1 MKIITKTNCALDQLI
16 VRGPR
21 SATKSVAVLLGLLI
35 LCSLPPACTR
45 GSKPSP
51 SPLDAE
57 ARQKGEE
64 YWFNALT
71 KCGDSYYGKLEPN
84 DFTYQFND
92 VSVEMFRNP
101 PTEASRLNG
110 VEWSGSAK
118 LRSKTSRMRV
128 KKMEWDSW
136 RNGSI
141 FPLPVLSLKKVNGR
155 WLFNDKEQPSPLVKG
170 IDCADVN

>member
-1 MKIITKTNCALDQLI
+1 MKITTKTICALGQLI
-16 VRGPR
+16 VRGLR

-35 LCSLPPACTR
+35 LCSLPPACTSR
-45 GSKPSP
+45 SKPSE
-51 SPLDAE
+51 STLDVE

-64 YWFNALT
+64 YWFSALT

-92 VSVEMFRNP
+92 VSVEMFRIP

-128 KKMEWDSW
+128 KKLEWDSW

-155 WLFNDKEQPSPLVKG
+155 WLFNDEERPSPQVKG
-170 IDCADVN
+170 IDCSEVN

>member
-1 MKIITKTNCALDQLI
+1 MNTTTKTVGVLWQLI
-16 VRGPR
+16 IRPSR
-21 SATKSVAVLLGLLI
+21 SAMKSVAVLLGLII
-35 LCSLPPACTR
+35 LCLLPLGCSSR
-45 GSKPSP
+45 SKPSQ

-64 YWFNALT
+64 YWYKALT

-92 VSVEMFRNP
+92 VSVEMSRVP

-141 FPLPVLSLKKVNGR
+141 FPHPVLSLKKVNGR
-155 WLFNDKEQPSPLVKG
+155 WLLDDEERPSPKVKG

>member
-1 MKIITKTNCALDQLI
+1 MKITTKTNCAFDQPI
-16 VRGPR
+16 VRAPR
-21 SATKSVAVLLGLLI
+21 SAMRSVAVLLGLLI
-35 LCSLPPACTR
+35 LCSLLPACTSHSNP
-45 GSKPSP
+45 GQ

-92 VSVEMFRNP
+92 VSIEMSRIP

-110 VEWSGSAK
+110 VQWSGSAK
-118 LRSKTSRMRV
+118 LRAKTSRMRV

-136 RNGSI
+136 HNGSI

-155 WLFNDKEQPSPLVKG
+155 WFFNDEERPNPLVKG
-170 IDCADVN
+170 IDCSEVN